1 MHAGGLPGGGCG
13 PGPAKVMAALTTG
26 AVVEQKEVERSVW
39 VTE

>member
-26 AVVEQKEVERSVW
+26 ASGRGRKKWKEVFG
-39 VTE
+39 